1 MRAFLAANYNIGV
14 GGAQPDQGDYVAR
27 MSDLII
33 RPNAALEGRP
43 AIERQRNRWVAGW
56 HFGDTTYGKVSRP
69 VASQIRHAH

>member
-1 MRAFLAANYNIGV
+1 MASPEAVWVAHNRIRETI
-14 GGAQPDQGDYVAR
+14 VAR

-56 HFGDTTYGKVSRP
+56 HFGDTTYGRVSRP

>member
-1 MRAFLAANYNIGV
+1 
-14 GGAQPDQGDYVAR
+14 

-33 RPNAALEGRP
+33 RPNATLEGRP

-56 HFGDTTYGKVSRP
+56 HFGDKTYGRVSRP